1 MRQTHCEEIRND
13 LALAIFDLTL
23 VDVRDIE
30 VVLAVFENA
39 KRRGADSMVAVVD
52 IDHFKSVNDTYGHD
66 AGDKV
71 FK

>member
-1 MRQTHCEEIRND
+1 

-30 VVLAVFENA
+30 FASPVFENA
-39 KRRGADSMVAVVD
+39 KRRSADLMVAMVD

-66 AGDKV
+66 VGNKV
-71 FK
+71 LK

>member
-1 MRQTHCEEIRND
+1 MRND

-30 VVLAVFENA
+30 VVSPVFENA
-39 KRRGADSMVAVVD
+39 KRRGGDSMVAVVD

-66 AGDKV
+66 VGDKV
-71 FK
+71 LK

>member
-1 MRQTHCEEIRND
+1 M
-13 LALAIFDLTL
+13 ALAIFDLTL

-52 IDHFKSVNDTYGHD
+52 IDHFSRLTIPMVMTSVIRC
-66 AGDKV
+66 
-71 FK
+71 

>member
-30 VVLAVFENA
+30 VVSSVFENA
-39 KRRGADSMVAVVD
+39 KRRGADLMVAVVD
-52 IDHFKSVNDTYGHD
+52 IDHFKSVNGTYGRD
-66 AGDKV
+66 VGDKV
-71 FK
+71 LK

>member
-1 MRQTHCEEIRND
+1 MRND

-30 VVLAVFENA
+30 VVSPVFENA

-66 AGDKV
+66 VGDKV
-71 FK
+71 LK

>member
-1 MRQTHCEEIRND
+1 MRND

-30 VVLAVFENA
+30 VVSPVFENA

-52 IDHFKSVNDTYGHD
+52 IDHFKSVNDTYGRD
-66 AGDKV
+66 VGDKV
-71 FK
+71 

>member
-1 MRQTHCEEIRND
+1 

-30 VVLAVFENA
+30 VASPVFENA
-39 KRRGADSMVAVVD
+39 KRRSADPMVAMMD

-66 AGDKV
+66 VGNKV
-71 FK
+71 LK

>member
-1 MRQTHCEEIRND
+1 MRND
-13 LALAIFDLTL
+13 LALAIFNLTL

-30 VVLAVFENA
+30 VVSPVFENA

-66 AGDKV
+66 VGDKV
-71 FK
+71 LKWS